1 MRDEFA
7 TYVKR
12 IGCEVCLDREEGED
26 LAAYAKRLLEQL
38 DFMIDRLQKQRE
50 ALRKVLASP

>member
-1 MRDEFA
+1 LILVQHRKPLPSSRRKKD
-7 TYVKR
+7 
-12 IGCEVCLDREEGED
+12 GLDRCEE

-50 ALRKVLASP
+50 ALRKVLVSP

>member
-1 MRDEFA
+1 MRD
-7 TYVKR
+7 
-12 IGCEVCLDREEGED
+12 EEGED

-38 DFMIDRLQKQRE
+38 DFMIDRLQKQRK